1 MLHGQRNYKGEKM
14 LKEFSVEN
22 WIIGGTC
29 FLIIFTLGCYLW
41 FQNVMASI
49 EDQYTDTNVG
59 SDQLENTSN
68 MPKIKTNDPIEQ
80 ESHEKKRSEK
90 KDTVEDISGITQLK
104 QYERQSNISTVID
117 IGQIQHKKKNRLL
130 LS

>member
-1 MLHGQRNYKGEKM
+1 
-14 LKEFSVEN
+14 
-22 WIIGGTC
+22 
-29 FLIIFTLGCYLW
+29 
-41 FQNVMASI
+41 MASI